1 LKAWTRPG
9 AMLTVI
15 LPHHLLIELVRNL
28 ELVAREEEVRQEW
41 PRATL
46 TRGAWMNSEG
56 GTASVGS
63 EL

>member
-1 LKAWTRPG
+1 
-9 AMLTVI
+9 MLTVI